1 MSIASPGRRLG
12 AWALDQV
19 YFAVAAVI
27 AFVFFG
33 IGGAAVA
40 IGLLW
45 SLFAIALYFWFFR
58 TGQTPGKIAV
68 GIQVVH
74 GHGVPCSFG
83 YMLMREFLVKGIVFG
98 ILAGVSFGIIY
109 IVAAMWCL
117 WDKDQ
122 QCLWDKITTTYVA
135 LVGGEPGMIGTS
147 TAPGAP
153 PVPTQTTEAAEN
165 LRTLTEMRE
174 RGLLTEAEYEERRQ
188 RELERL

>member
-40 IGLLW
+40 IGLIW

-58 TGQTPGKIAV
+58 TGQTPGKVAV

-74 GHGVPCSFG
+74 GHGHPCSFG
-83 YMLMREFLVKGIVFG
+83 YMLMREFLVKGIIFV
-98 ILAGVSFGIIY
+98 ILGSISLGIIY
-109 IVAAMWCL
+109 IIAAMWCL
-117 WDKDQ
+117 WDKEK

-135 LVGGEPGMIGTS
+135 LVGGEPGTIGTS
-147 TAPGAP
+147 VAPGAP
-153 PVPTQTTEAAEN
+153 PAPTETTEAAEN
-165 LRTLTEMRE
+165 LRTLAEMRD

>member
-12 AWALDQV
+12 AWALD
-19 YFAVAAVI
+19 YLYMTIAVVV
-27 AFVFFG
+27 VFFLFA
-33 IGGAAVA
+33 GGEVGVI
-40 IGLLW
+40 IGLVW

-58 TGQTPGKIAV
+58 SGQTPGKVAV

-74 GHGVPCSFG
+74 RHGAPCSFG
-83 YMLMREFLVKGIVFG
+83 YMMMREFLVKGIVFG
-98 ILAGVSFGIIY
+98 ILAGISFGIIY

-117 WDKDQ
+117 WDKEK
-122 QCLWDKITTTYVA
+122 QCLWDKITTTYVT

-153 PVPTQTTEAAEN
+153 PASAETTEAAEN
-165 LRTLTEMRE
+165 LRTLAEMRD
-174 RGLLTEAEYEERRQ
+174 RGLLSDAEYEERRQ

>member
-12 AWALDQV
+12 AWALDYLYV
-19 YFAVAAVI
+19 AVAVLVAFLLFAGGEVGAVI
-27 AFVFFG
+27 
-33 IGGAAVA
+33 
-40 IGLLW
+40 GLVW
-45 SLFAIALYFWFFR
+45 SLFAIALYFWFFKS
-58 TGQTPGKIAV
+58 GQTPGKVAV

-74 GHGVPCSFG
+74 GHGAPCSFG

-98 ILAGVSFGIIY
+98 VLAGISFGIIY

-117 WDKDQ
+117 WDKEK

-135 LVGGEPGMIGTS
+135 LVGGEPGTIGMS

-153 PVPTQTTEAAEN
+153 PAPTETTEAAEN
-165 LRTLTEMRE
+165 LRTLAEMRD
-174 RGLLTEAEYEERRQ
+174 RGILTEAEYEERRQ

>member
-12 AWALDQV
+12 AWAIDLA
-19 YFAVAAVI
+19 YLAVAVSITLVLFTINA
-27 AFVFFG
+27 
-33 IGGAAVA
+33 AAVVV
-40 IGLLW
+40 GLIWL
-45 SLFAIALYFWFFR
+45 LCAIALYFWFFR
-58 TGQTPGKIAV
+58 TGQTPGKMAV

-74 GHGVPCSFG
+74 GHGAPCSFG

-98 ILAGVSFGIIY
+98 ILSSISLGIIY

-117 WDKDQ
+117 WDKDK
-122 QCLWDKITTTYVA
+122 QCLWDKVTTTYVT

-165 LRTLTEMRE
+165 LRTLAEMRD
-174 RGLLTEAEYEERRQ
+174 RGLLTEAEYEERRL

>member
-19 YFAVAAVI
+19 YLAVAVVI
-27 AFVFFG
+27 SIVFFG

-40 IGLLW
+40 IGLIWL
-45 SLFAIALYFWFFR
+45 LFAIALYFWFFR

-74 GHGVPCSFG
+74 GHGAPCSFG

-98 ILAGVSFGIIY
+98 ILAAISFSIIY

-117 WDKDQ
+117 WDKDK
-122 QCLWDKITTTYVA
+122 QCLWDKIATTYVA

-188 RELERL
+188 REMERL